1 MTNRE
6 EILLDVIGRMLVEL
20 GVIKTDIG
28 LSDLDAVV
36 VAENWL
42 ADKKIRNDVAK
53 LWRDATQFD
62 YTYDKALAYVIKN
75 LQRYHTNLSKEDA
88 EEYAEEL

>member
-6 EILLDVIGRMLVEL
+6 EILLDIVTRILVEL
-20 GVIKTDIG
+20 KVIRDINT
-28 LSDLDAVV
+28 LLDIDVV
-36 VAENWL
+36 VAAESWL
-42 ADKKIRNDVAK
+42 EDKKIRNDVAK

-75 LQRYHTNLSKEDA
+75 LQMYHTNLSKEDA
-88 EEYAEEL
+88 EGYAEGL